1 MRDQFDRLVQSQE
14 KEYKILYEKYQKLD
28 ALFQS
33 LVKEK
38 NSLQSSSTLKD
49 KEIAE
54 LFHKHEV
61 LRTKVSSMSHSVGKS
76 RARIHSFT

>member
-1 MRDQFDRLVQSQE
+1 MTYEGLIQNQKMRDQFERLVQSQE
-14 KEYKILYEKYQKLD
+14 KEYKILFDKYQKLD

-38 NSLQSSSTLKD
+38 NSLQSASTVKD
-49 KEIAE
+49 KEISE

-61 LRTKVSSMSHSVGKS
+61 LKAKVGIVLM
-76 RARIHSFT
+76 